1 MQTRNY
7 LGTDY
12 KLQVLQSNAG
22 YYIGT
27 FGDEGPVSRE
37 SQEYYSH
44 RAAAEYAL
52 LHNTFTQ
59 RVNP

>member
-7 LGTDY
+7 FGTDY

-27 FGDEGPVSRE
+27 FGAEGPVSRE

-52 LHNTFTQ
+52 LRNTFTQ